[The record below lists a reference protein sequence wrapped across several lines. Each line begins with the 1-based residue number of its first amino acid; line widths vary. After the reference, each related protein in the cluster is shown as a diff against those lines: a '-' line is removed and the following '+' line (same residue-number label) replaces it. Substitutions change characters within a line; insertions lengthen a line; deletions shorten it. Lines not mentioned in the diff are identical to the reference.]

1 MFEFGGIDGRHPARE
16 VPLPIIPAIRVELDE
31 LSHKAAQLTAVEHNI
46 SRSQARLQRNACVH
60 PLLTKESIRLDNNRR
75 ANLKRDI
82 DKRAAKLLYTAGIAY
97 GARVLALED
106 LSSLQN
112 GGEKRPARQNRDGD
126 GKTAGTDC
134 GQDPQLGCSDWTTF
148 IHQAQWTPII
158 RPKSILCRA
167 DPAWAK
173 FIGPE
178 RSGSVR
184 YAGTRWA
191 SIIMRH

>member
-1 MFEFGGIDGRHPARE
+1 MHRVNMCLSLAGSMADIPARE

-97 GARVLALED
+97 G
-106 LSSLQN
+106 
-112 GGEKRPARQNRDGD
+112 
-126 GKTAGTDC
+126 
-134 GQDPQLGCSDWTTF
+134 LGYW
-148 IHQAQWTPII
+148 
-158 RPKSILCRA
+158 
-167 DPAWAK
+167 
-173 FIGPE
+173 
-178 RSGSVR
+178 
-184 YAGTRWA
+184 RWK
-191 SIIMRH
+191 I